1 MGIVYVVRLR
11 IVFSRRGSI
20 KAMELPLDLP
30 LYILR
35 EEVRTC
41 RTVTKCTVQLLLAQ
55 WNSVTQLAKPLEV
68 RAHLKGVAR

>member
-1 MGIVYVVRLR
+1 
-11 IVFSRRGSI
+11 
-20 KAMELPLDLP
+20 MELPLDLP